1 MVGTA
6 ERTKSPPV
14 RLVAA
19 GPRRWRWLA
28 AGAALMVL
36 GALLAAAAVA
46 QSGQRS
52 GYVAAARDLPAGHVL
67 ASEDLKVVELAGA
80 ESLAVVS
87 AERLGEAV
95 GRRLLTPLSEQ
106 ALIPRAAL
114 GAAGDYPGEG
124 EAVVGAS
131 LASNQYPASLRAGAR
146 VSVIITDQEAEGG
159 DGEQGGSS
167 GAPEAVPARV
177 QAITPPDQN
186 AGESLVELV
195 VDAADAAEVAAA
207 AASGAVSVVEV
218 PGSPE

>member
-1 MVGTA
+1 M
-6 ERTKSPPV
+6 

-46 QSGQRS
+46 QSAQRS
-52 GYVAAARDLPAGHVL
+52 GYVAAARDLPAGHIL

-106 ALIPRAAL
+106 TLIPQTAL

-131 LASNQYPASLRAGAR
+131 LAANQYPSSLRAGAR
-146 VSVIITDQEAEGG
+146 VSVIITGQSTEGG
-159 DGEQGGSS
+159 EGEQGGSA

-177 QAITPPDQN
+177 QAITPPGES
-186 AGESLVELV
+186 AGEAALVELV

-207 AASGAVSVVEV
+207 ASAGAVSVVEV
-218 PGSPE
+218 PGSPG